1 LKFLDDG
8 LHTYS
13 DKDYAIMSSK
23 SKQNI
28 FANSIYEAY
37 IPKGTQYYYNSINK
51 EYISEKLIV
60 KPIKINTDEEV

>member
-1 LKFLDDG
+1 
-8 LHTYS
+8 
-13 DKDYAIMSSK
+13 MSSK